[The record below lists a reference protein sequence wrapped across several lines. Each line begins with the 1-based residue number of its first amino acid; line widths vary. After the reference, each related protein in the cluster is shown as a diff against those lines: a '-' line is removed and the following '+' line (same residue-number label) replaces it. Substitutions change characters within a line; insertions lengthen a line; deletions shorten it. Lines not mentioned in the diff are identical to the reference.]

1 MNEFLNSYKALKGT
15 LLRTVIYTAGHF
27 MIAAACVVY
36 FTGASFT
43 VAMTD
48 AVVEPLLNGVWY
60 FVLDRIWTKK

>member
-1 MNEFLNSYKALKGT
+1 MNEFLNSYKALEGT
-15 LLRTVIYTAGHF
+15 LLRTVIYTVGHF